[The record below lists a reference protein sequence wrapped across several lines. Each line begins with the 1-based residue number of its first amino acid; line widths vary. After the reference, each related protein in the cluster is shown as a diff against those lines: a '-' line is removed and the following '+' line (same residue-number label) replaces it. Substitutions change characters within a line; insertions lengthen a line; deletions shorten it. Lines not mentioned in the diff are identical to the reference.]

1 MKNLKN
7 NINGIL
13 LCLFEIVVGV
23 LLLINPLGF
32 TTGIITTA
40 GIVLLIIGLITVIK
54 YFRTEVDEASK
65 GKYLVK
71 GLVALLA
78 GAFCTFK
85 SHWFIV
91 TFPALTILYGIVVLI
106 TGLGKVQLTFDMI
119 RKKNKKWFFAI
130 ISALLSII
138 CAAVILNNPF
148 TSITVLWMFT
158 GITLIAESIVDVI
171 TLIISGMR
179 LSTSRG

>member
-1 MKNLKN
+1 MKKLKN
-7 NINGIL
+7 MNGIL
-13 LCLFEIVVGV
+13 LCLFEIVVGI
-23 LLLINPLGF
+23 LLLIDPLGF

-54 YFRTEVDEASK
+54 YFRTEADEAST
-65 GKYLVK
+65 GQYLVK

-91 TFPALTILYGIVVLI
+91 TFPALTIIYGIVVLI

-119 RKKNKKWFFAI
+119 RKKNKKWFLAI

-138 CAAVILNNPF
+138 CAVVILNNPF
-148 TSITVLWMFT
+148 TSTTVLWIFT
-158 GITLIAESIVDVI
+158 GITLIVESVIDII
-171 TLIISGMR
+171 TLIVSG
-179 LSTSRG
+179 SGKTEE